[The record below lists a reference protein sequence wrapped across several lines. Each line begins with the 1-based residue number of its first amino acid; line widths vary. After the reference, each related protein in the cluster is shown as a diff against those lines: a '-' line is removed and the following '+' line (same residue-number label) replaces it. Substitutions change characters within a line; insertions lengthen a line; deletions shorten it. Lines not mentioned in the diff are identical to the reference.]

1 MINFIKRYP
10 LYSIVMGIVV
20 IGIILLFICSCR
32 NHHYVNLNN
41 KANLENLS
49 LSFEKTK
56 ADIELIKNNTY
67 GMQETSAEN
76 VSHEL
81 NSLLNDIKD
90 AKREIIKQHQDI
102 FDANTVT
109 FLITFLSALL
119 FTVFITLFI
128 RNMEQFNKLYEL
140 RTELNDRITEAD
152 NKIEKANYKITEADK
167 KIGEAN
173 GKINE
178 ADKRIAEAKTDW
190 DKKLQNQE
198 YLLSLGTKR
207 NSLMQ
212 ILSLVSVLG
221 SHLASSAYVLKSE
234 YATLAYMIQRK
245 IQSLL
250 KEGFD
255 NIIAIR
261 TEDKDELMRI
271 VEDCITYLNI
281 ETLRDVNTDGLVAFE
296 HLNNNLI
303 EIQNKIEN
311 IPLQRAD

>member
-1 MINFIKRYP
+1 MINFKRYP
-10 LYSIVMGIVV
+10 VYSIVIGIAV
-20 IGIILLFICSCR
+20 IGIVLLFICSWC
-32 NHHYVNLNN
+32 NHHCVNQNN

-56 ADIELIKNNTY
+56 ADIELIKNNSY
-67 GMQETSAEN
+67 CMQETSAEN

-109 FLITFLSALL
+109 FLITFLSAL
-119 FTVFITLFI
+119 FFTLFVTFLI
-128 RNMEQFNKLYEL
+128 KISGQYEKLYDL
-140 RTELNDRITEAD
+140 RKELNDRI
-152 NKIEKANYKITEADK
+152 NEADK
-167 KIGEAN
+167 KIEEAN
-173 GKINE
+173 CKIID

-221 SHLASSAYVLKSE
+221 SHLASSSYVLKPE
-234 YATLAYMIQRK
+234 YATSAYMIQRK

-250 KEGFD
+250 KESFD
-255 NIIAIR
+255 KITAIR
-261 TEDKDELMRI
+261 ADDKTELMKI

-281 ETLRDVNTDGLVAFE
+281 EALRDVNTDGLVVFE